1 MSNSLI
7 DTCKCSCTCHLM
19 ITNVLDA
26 IGRLSNISKQM
37 HWKIAIIMFF
47 NTVEEKV
54 KLELLP
60 IQTCMISYNLFVP
73 K

>member
-1 MSNSLI
+1 
-7 DTCKCSCTCHLM
+7 M
-19 ITNVLDA
+19 IKNVLDT
-26 IGRLSNISKQM
+26 IERLSNISKQM
-37 HWKIAIIMFF
+37 HWKIAIIYNVI

>member
-1 MSNSLI
+1 
-7 DTCKCSCTCHLM
+7 M
-19 ITNVLDA
+19 ITNVLDT
-26 IGRLSNISKQM
+26 IERLSNTSKQM
-37 HWKIAIIMFF
+37 HWKIAIIYNVI